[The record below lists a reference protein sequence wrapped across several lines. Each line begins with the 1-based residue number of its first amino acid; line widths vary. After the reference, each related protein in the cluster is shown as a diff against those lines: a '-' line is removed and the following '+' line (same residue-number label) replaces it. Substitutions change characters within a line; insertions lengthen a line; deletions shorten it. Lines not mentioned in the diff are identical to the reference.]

1 MADYSS
7 ILPISLS
14 ANFGAS
20 YIPNYCAI
28 LPVGDTNN
36 TTMTLTI
43 VFWVSVRD
51 LGELNPLM
59 PDDVPTR
66 CPQVILDEASRCWI
80 PNVPVEVG
88 LGWPDKSDPL
98 DESVTETWMEESC
111 NPLQEQVRQV
121 IAT

>member
-59 PDDVPTR
+59 PDDVPPDVHR
-66 CPQVILDEASRCWI
+66 LSSMRLAD
-80 PNVPVEVG
+80 VG
-88 LGWPDKSDPL
+88 YPMSL
-98 DESVTETWMEESC
+98 
-111 NPLQEQVRQV
+111 
-121 IAT
+121 